1 MAEGTIT
8 RKDIITD
15 DALNWGPD
23 YAKGMEAAIGKNKEF
38 VTGILA
44 MHDANNKLR
53 RSENQTD
60 FIKQKND
67 LKLITDQTILS
78 LKEQHVA
85 ETNLEKIKKT
95 NLVTLKEEEKLKQE
109 KLKTEKQ
116 VVTNQQ
122 QQERSQKALNKE
134 STENVRISKLQNIA
148 NLALAGSYEKIQ
160 SQLSLNTIKWKKLS
174 EAERANTTE
183 GKALTKEILNQ
194 ETALKKL
201 DAQLGKSQR
210 NVGNYGSAFSS
221 ITGSAGA
228 LLGAFGIVGGVSAIA
243 AITTDIVEQTKELQS
258 LDLALQTVTGTQ
270 KEFESQ
276 QQFLRKIAMDYGA
289 DLNTLTKSFVQFYA
303 SAKDKISGNEIQSI
317 FESVTKAGGVLGL
330 SVERQEKAFLALNQ
344 MMSKNTIQAEE
355 LKGQLSEAL
364 PNSMGIMTKAV
375 QALHPELQVTEK
387 MLGEMM
393 KAGEL
398 MSAEVL
404 PEFARQ
410 MEIAYGIENVRK
422 VETLTAKTNRM
433 SNEWTDFIRTLN
445 ESPTGGFFGSF
456 FGTMMDMGTD
466 FLKLL
471 KDIVSTQAQIDK
483 GIVLSAQQR
492 GKEVFDKEAKQQ
504 NASPQDKLDLALNAS
519 KGAAAEIKK
528 LNKELRLA
536 EAQAEKTIVKFGDGY
551 EALLERVTDVK
562 EKIGFQSGVNTA
574 AKARITQLT
583 TPKKANSVDTGTETD
598 AQRKSRLEKEAKD
611 ALDAAKRLSD
621 ALYQLEKQRLERAIK
636 DSEEIKSND
645 KLTDDVRIQAAY
657 ASQVQQE
664 DLINLTKKKS
674 LDADKFVLAEN
685 RLNANEKLFISR
697 DAANKIV
704 DIEKKTSDEI
714 AKINE
719 FDLQKYKDN
728 LEKEVT
734 TTEIAMNKDLA
745 TENER
750 FAALGDLEAMA
761 QKDREKAIED
771 HERNVFN
778 IKLAYAR
785 AIAKLQADNLET
797 ELNAFKA
804 QSDGSEKSNKTIL
817 DIEKRLSDARLKLTE
832 LGLDN
837 FKAKETEK
845 VVTAKEKAEQTLE
858 VAMDLTGALADLSNA
873 FSEAKIEK
881 IDQEIDKN
889 NEYYDK
895 QIELAGNDERQKDLL
910 QKERDKKNEELEKK
924 KRAAQHKQAVFDK
937 ALNVSMIAMSTAL
950 AVIKAWTEGDPYTK
964 VARSIAAGVVGAIQL
979 AATLATPI
987 PKYKLGR
994 KGGPAE
1000 MAWVG
1005 DGGVSEVIER
1015 KSGRIELTPNIPT
1028 LTHLGQGDIVHSSVD
1043 SYDKSIRASILYGFE
1058 ADHRKISEFQAIQ
1071 FENNNKELVDEMRLT
1086 RKAIEKNKTN
1096 ITVNVP
1102 KVDIPHEM
1110 WKAKNK
1116 NWNP

>member
-1 MAEGTIT
+1 MSDGQIT
-8 RKDIITD
+8 RKDVITD
-15 DALNWGPD
+15 EALNWGAD
-23 YAKGMEAAIGKNKEF
+23 YAKLMDQAIGKNKEF

-44 MHDANNKLR
+44 MHEANNKLR

-60 FIKQKND
+60 YLKQKND

-95 NLVTLKEEEKLKQE
+95 SLVTLKEEEKLKQE

-194 ETALKKL
+194 ENALKKL
-201 DAQLGKSQR
+201 DAQIGRNQR
-210 NVGNYGSAFSS
+210 KVGDYGSAFSS

-258 LDLALQTVTGTQ
+258 LDLALQTVTGTA

-344 MMSKNTIQAEE
+344 MMSKGTIQAEE
-355 LKGQLSEAL
+355 LRGQLSEAL

-471 KDIVSTQAQIDK
+471 KDIVSTQAQMDK
-483 GIVLSAQQR
+483 AVVLSAQQR
-492 GKEVFDKEAKQQ
+492 GKDVFDKEAKQQ
-504 NASPQDKLDLALNAS
+504 NASPQDKFDLALNAS

-551 EALLERVTDVK
+551 EALLQRVTDIK
-562 EKIGFQSGVNTA
+562 EQIGFQSGVNTA

-583 TPKKANSVDTGTETD
+583 TPKKANSVDTETETD
-598 AQRKSRLEKEAKD
+598 AQRKTRLAKEAKD
-611 ALDAAKRLSD
+611 RLDAEKRLSD
-621 ALYQLEKQRLERAIK
+621 ALYELEKQRLDRAIK
-636 DSEEIKSND
+636 ENEEIVSND
-645 KLTDDVRIQAAY
+645 KLTDESRIQAAY
-657 ASQVQQE
+657 ASQAKQE
-664 DLINLTKKKS
+664 DLVNLTKQHS

-704 DIEKKTSDEI
+704 DIEKKTSEEI

-719 FDLQKYKDN
+719 FDAKSYEDKIKRELAEIEIKNNDAIIAE
-728 LEKEVT
+728 EK
-734 TTEIAMNKDLA
+734 
-745 TENER
+745 R
-750 FAALGDLEAMA
+750 FQDELALGYDNDKA
-761 QKDREKAIED
+761 KEKAAED
-771 HERNVFN
+771 HERELFR
-778 IKLAYAR
+778 IKKEGLIAT
-785 AIAKLQADNLET
+785 AKLQIAV
-797 ELNAFKA
+797 LNDEIAA
-804 QSDGSEKSNKTIL
+804 YE
-817 DIEKRLSDARLKLTE
+817 A
-832 LGLDN
+832 
-837 FKAKETEK
+837 KAKEDGIITQKESDFISGK
-845 VVTAKEKAEQTLE
+845 RKEVSDLSVRLIQAEGETFKENEKEKGKSVKEQSEEILQISSETL
-858 VAMDLTGALADLSNA
+858 GALSDLANA
-873 FSEAKIEK
+873 FSERKIQK
-881 IDQEIDKN
+881 IDDEINKN

-895 QIELAGNDERQKDLL
+895 QIELAGNDVRQKELL
-910 QKERDKKNEELEKK
+910 EKERDKKNAEFEKK
-924 KRAAQHKQAVFDK
+924 KREAQNKQAKIDK
-937 ALNVSMIAMSTAL
+937 AVTIAQIAIATAL
-950 AVIKAWTEGDPYTK
+950 AIIKAAPNPVTVTF
-964 VARSIAAGVVGAIQL
+964 AAVLGAISL
-979 AATLATPI
+979 ATAIATPI

>member
-1 MAEGTIT
+1 
-8 RKDIITD
+8 
-15 DALNWGPD
+15 
-23 YAKGMEAAIGKNKEF
+23 
-38 VTGILA
+38 
-44 MHDANNKLR
+44 
-53 RSENQTD
+53 
-60 FIKQKND
+60 
-67 LKLITDQTILS
+67 
-78 LKEQHVA
+78 
-85 ETNLEKIKKT
+85 
-95 NLVTLKEEEKLKQE
+95 
-109 KLKTEKQ
+109 
-116 VVTNQQ
+116 
-122 QQERSQKALNKE
+122 
-134 STENVRISKLQNIA
+134 
-148 NLALAGSYEKIQ
+148 
-160 SQLSLNTIKWKKLS
+160 
-174 EAERANTTE
+174 
-183 GKALTKEILNQ
+183 
-194 ETALKKL
+194 
-201 DAQLGKSQR
+201 
-210 NVGNYGSAFSS
+210 
-221 ITGSAGA
+221 
-228 LLGAFGIVGGVSAIA
+228 
-243 AITTDIVEQTKELQS
+243 
-258 LDLALQTVTGTQ
+258 
-270 KEFESQ
+270 
-276 QQFLRKIAMDYGA
+276 
-289 DLNTLTKSFVQFYA
+289 
-303 SAKDKISGNEIQSI
+303 
-317 FESVTKAGGVLGL
+317 
-330 SVERQEKAFLALNQ
+330 
-344 MMSKNTIQAEE
+344 
-355 LKGQLSEAL
+355 
-364 PNSMGIMTKAV
+364 
-375 QALHPELQVTEK
+375 
-387 MLGEMM
+387 
-393 KAGEL
+393 
-398 MSAEVL
+398 
-404 PEFARQ
+404 
-410 MEIAYGIENVRK
+410 
-422 VETLTAKTNRM
+422 
-433 SNEWTDFIRTLN
+433 
-445 ESPTGGFFGSF
+445 
-456 FGTMMDMGTD
+456 
-466 FLKLL
+466 
-471 KDIVSTQAQIDK
+471 
-483 GIVLSAQQR
+483 
-492 GKEVFDKEAKQQ
+492 
-504 NASPQDKLDLALNAS
+504 
-519 KGAAAEIKK
+519 
-528 LNKELRLA
+528 
-536 EAQAEKTIVKFGDGY
+536 
-551 EALLERVTDVK
+551 
-562 EKIGFQSGVNTA
+562 
-574 AKARITQLT
+574 
-583 TPKKANSVDTGTETD
+583 
-598 AQRKSRLEKEAKD
+598 
-611 ALDAAKRLSD
+611 
-621 ALYQLEKQRLERAIK
+621 
-636 DSEEIKSND
+636 
-645 KLTDDVRIQAAY
+645 VRIQAAY

-664 DLINLTKKKS
+664 DLINLTKKNS

-704 DIEKKTSDEI
+704 DIEKKTSEEI

-734 TTEIAMNKDLA
+734 TTEIAMSKDLA

-761 QKDREKAIED
+761 QKDRENAIED

-858 VAMDLTGALADLSNA
+858 VAMDLTGALGDLSNA

-910 QKERDKKNEELEKK
+910 QKERDKKNEELDKK

-1015 KSGRIELTPNIPT
+1015 KSGKIELTPNIPT

-1058 ADHRKISEFQAIQ
+1058 ADHRKISEFQSLQ
-1071 FENNNKELVDEMRLT
+1071 FENNNKELVQEMQLT

-1102 KVDIPHEM
+1102 KIDIPHEM

-1116 NWNP
+1116 NWNQ